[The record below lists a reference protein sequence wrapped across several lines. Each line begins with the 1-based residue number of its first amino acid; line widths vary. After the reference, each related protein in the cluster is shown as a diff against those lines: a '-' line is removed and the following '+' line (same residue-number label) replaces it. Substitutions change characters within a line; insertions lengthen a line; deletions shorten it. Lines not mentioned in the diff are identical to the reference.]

1 MLCTKCHFM
10 QDTANPAKS
19 GSAVATS
26 RLCSAAAILIFSF
39 WSLVENCCLGMWRT
53 CGFSAQNYCKLLELA
68 DVAVAPMKSLSTP
81 VRAAE
86 PIAVIVRDN
95 FVLTYKG
102 LDGMANL

>member
-1 MLCTKCHFM
+1 VDFLHQT
-10 QDTANPAKS
+10 
-19 GSAVATS
+19 
-26 RLCSAAAILIFSF
+26 
-39 WSLVENCCLGMWRT
+39 
-53 CGFSAQNYCKLLELA
+53 YCKLLELA
-68 DVAVAPMKSLSTP
+68 DVDVARMKSLSTP